1 MDHARCWAAPTAA
14 RGPHPIRQPP
24 SPSPPAPTL
33 PADKTRLEA
42 QFEQQKG
49 DQDVRKRLESSKRT
63 DRRRRSKWREQK
75 EAGAA
80 AARVDG
86 DSVVPSISSTSSAPP
101 PRQSARAR
109 TAVNKACKCMCKG
122 LRCRRGQH
130 CPCLD
135 PTKAAEPD
143 SLAEFCADCLVDRCR
158 CDGGCVGTGLS
169 AVRCPCADGSPAVV
183 ASGQKRCEACETA
196 KKVAQAGADKA
207 CKTAYDRET
216 FVCGP
221 KFGENGGCGQT
232 WSKCNCFNDLPGM
245 EDWKDGIMTRRS
257 ASISWE
263 PQPPFGVPCELHGR
277 YDRACDHALAWY
289 SDKQVRGARCVMSDA
304 RCVMSEQSPRLAPPP
319 RGWRVLVVLSF
330 DLGHP
335 SAN

>member
-109 TAVNKACKCMCKG
+109 TAVKDEESEWTA
-122 LRCRRGQH
+122 R
-130 CPCLD
+130 
-135 PTKAAEPD
+135 AENFD
-143 SLAEFCADCLVDRCR
+143 FDENFDFCASTL
-158 CDGGCVGTGLS
+158 
-169 AVRCPCADGSPAVV
+169 
-183 ASGQKRCEACETA
+183 
-196 KKVAQAGADKA
+196 
-207 CKTAYDRET
+207 
-216 FVCGP
+216 
-221 KFGENGGCGQT
+221 
-232 WSKCNCFNDLPGM
+232 
-245 EDWKDGIMTRRS
+245 
-257 ASISWE
+257 
-263 PQPPFGVPCELHGR
+263 
-277 YDRACDHALAWY
+277 
-289 SDKQVRGARCVMSDA
+289 
-304 RCVMSEQSPRLAPPP
+304 
-319 RGWRVLVVLSF
+319 
-330 DLGHP
+330 
-335 SAN
+335 